1 MISDDEARKLT
12 EEAIHWYLA
21 MKAQLYHYHNSED
34 SIPKW
39 KDKGQVVAAEDF
51 DMLALKDADLL
62 LERARAEKAE
72 QAFNEW
78 ENKAGQYREE
88 RDKAEKELETER
100 MRLAGCSAA
109 AL

>member
-1 MISDDEARKLT
+1 MISDDEARKLA

-51 DMLALKDADLL
+51 DMLALKVIEMIEAKRG
-62 LERARAEKAE
+62 EIIP
-72 QAFNEW
+72 
-78 ENKAGQYREE
+78 
-88 RDKAEKELETER
+88 
-100 MRLAGCSAA
+100 
-109 AL
+109 